1 MSSDSS
7 HCAAQEPL
15 DHPQHQGWSVVCL
28 CAGWCGVCKGY
39 EADFKNLAR
48 RFPELA
54 FYWVDIEDQAEAMG
68 DVDVETFPT
77 LLLAHGH
84 QVHHFG
90 AMLPQAEVL
99 ARHIQSLV
107 DSSPVTQAVPTAQTP
122 VPAGQP
128 NSENSENSEVA
139 ELWARLQGVLSEAF

>member
-7 HCAAQEPL
+7 QVAAQEHLNQPL
-15 DHPQHQGWSVVCL
+15 HQGWSVVCL

-39 EADFKNLAR
+39 EADFKNLAK
-48 RFPELA
+48 RFPELD

-77 LLLAHGH
+77 LLLAQGH
-84 QVHHFG
+84 LVHHFG
-90 AMLPQAEVL
+90 AMLPQTEVL
-99 ARHIQSLV
+99 ARHIQSLL
-107 DSSPVTQAVPTAQTP
+107 DSSPAKQAVPTTQ
-122 VPAGQP
+122 AGAPSEQP
-128 NSENSENSEVA
+128 HTEAA